1 MQILFLNSIGKRKW
15 GGGEKCMLMSAAG
28 LASKGLSVLIG
39 CAPNSI
45 IEKNAHSQGLKTV
58 NISFSTDFDLFGFFR
73 LIHILRKHKISH
85 LICGQNKD
93 SKIGAI
99 AALHVKGVTVI
110 ARHGLQLIRKKWK
123 YKFIFSQLLDGIITN
138 SNTIKTEYD
147 SYNWFQKDFVK
158 VIYNGF
164 NLPEVI
170 DHIDLKKIFNIP
182 PDALTVISAGRLAK
196 QKGFEVLIDVAEI
209 ALKEKKPWYFIVA
222 GKGKLERKLKQMV
235 AYKKLQDR
243 FFFMGFVEDVLPY
256 VKSADLFVLP
266 SYYEGMPN
274 AVMEAMG
281 MGKCCVVTS
290 VNGNNELITHLK
302 EGLLVEPGNS
312 QQLYEAIAHVSKD
325 KHLRKEMGENAL
337 TKIGTL
343 FSEDRMI
350 DELEDFLQ
358 TKTQII

>member
-15 GGGEKCMLMSAAG
+15 GGGEKWMLMAAAG
-28 LASKGLSVLIG
+28 LASKGHSVLIG

-45 IEKNAHSQGLKTV
+45 IEKNALSQGLKTV

-164 NLPEVI
+164 NSPKNVEPHNFVKTFALPENAI
-170 DHIDLKKIFNIP
+170 KLF
-182 PDALTVISAGRLAK
+182 SAGRLAK
-196 QKGFEVLIDVAEI
+196 QKGFEILIDTAEI
-209 ALKEKKPWYFIVA
+209 AKRNNQPWYFIIA
-222 GKGKLERKLKQMV
+222 GKGKLERKLKRLV
-235 AYKKLQDR
+235 ADNKLQDR
-243 FFFMGFVEDVLPY
+243 IFFIGFVKNVLPY
-256 VKSADLFVLP
+256 VKAADLFVLP

-350 DELEDFLQ
+350 NELEDFLQ
-358 TKTQII
+358 TKTQIV